1 MRRLLMLELD
11 CSRCPAHRPCGDVA
25 GARRCAARAGAP
37 VVEREVIDLDVMVAE
52 LKPAPGLAAGGCGG
66 VAA

>member
-11 CSRCPAHRPCGDVA
+11 CGQCPAPTPCTNAA
-25 GARRCAARAGAP
+25 GVRRCAARAGAP
-37 VVEREVIDLDVMVAE
+37 VVEREVVDLDVMVAE
-52 LKPAPGLAAGGCGG
+52 LKPAPGLAPAGCGG